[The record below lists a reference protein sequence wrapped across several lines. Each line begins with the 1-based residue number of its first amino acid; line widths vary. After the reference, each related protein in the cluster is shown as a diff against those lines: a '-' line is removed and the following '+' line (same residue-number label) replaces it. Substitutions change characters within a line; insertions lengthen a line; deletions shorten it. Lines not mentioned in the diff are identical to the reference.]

1 MKLLPFV
8 NKMLYPTGL
17 ALLALLVFTYIFDP
31 KIDSNGDNCHYY
43 ILASSLAAGNGYTD
57 ILGNPSALFPPGYPL
72 LMAPLRLFTD
82 SIVAQKVLNL
92 LFLFGAVLLL
102 FRTMVAEGVKP
113 ALAFIAGAAVLV
125 TPHLLE
131 FSTMMM
137 SEASCIFFVTL
148 ALWAFSHLPTDGRAG
163 WRSPWL
169 LLFLFATVYTFYIRT
184 QAIAFVAAFI
194 VALFIMRRWRLGLA
208 LSGAF
213 VAALLPWVLRNAFWG
228 LEQSR
233 YVNQIDF
240 SKVWKVL
247 NMLLVQSVPESIIP
261 FFPVRYGSVPS
272 LTLYAIAVAVLAF
285 VVYGICRFKRL
296 RLPLLLFFA
305 GNLAL
310 VSIMD
315 SPSYY
320 RYMIIT
326 LPFLTA
332 GLVAGL
338 WSACDAL
345 CRRVS
350 KRSFSP
356 WFMLLLF
363 LPAILCCNS
372 DREHT
377 LRWLHHEAVADY
389 SAPVRAYLAIGGEAA
404 SLARGSIVA
413 SRKPELL
420 FVSKGV
426 RGVRYKE
433 SDTNV
438 QIVSDF
444 LSANVD
450 YIILENLGFRYAANV
465 LYPCL
470 NDHPFFFEPVSCT
483 SAPVNILFRFH
494 KERARRWLKSL
505 ESEGE

>member
-1 MKLLPFV
+1 MKLSPFV
-8 NKMLYPTGL
+8 KKLSYPAGL
-17 ALLALLVFTYIFDP
+17 ALLALLVFAYIFDA

-57 ILGNPSALFPPGYPL
+57 MLGNASALFPPGYPL
-72 LMAPLRLFTD
+72 LMTPLRLFTD

-102 FRTMVAEGVKP
+102 FRIMVAEGLRP

-137 SEASCIFFVTL
+137 SEASCIFFITL
-148 ALWAFSHLPTDGRAG
+148 ALWAFLHLSADGRAG
-163 WRSPWL
+163 LRSPWL

-184 QAIAFVAAFI
+184 QAIAFVAAF
-194 VALFIMRRWRLGLA
+194 VVGLFVLRRWRLGLA

-213 VAALLPWVLRNAFWG
+213 AVGVLPWILRNAFLG

-233 YVNQIDF
+233 YLSQVDF
-240 SKVWKVL
+240 SRVWRIL
-247 NMLLVQSVPESIIP
+247 NMLLVQVVPESIIP
-261 FFPVRYGSVPS
+261 FFRVRYDCAPS
-272 LTLYAIAVAVLAF
+272 PQLYAIALAVLALI
-285 VVYGICRFKRL
+285 VYGLCRLKRL

-315 SPSYY
+315 TPSFY
-320 RYMIIT
+320 RYMIIV
-326 LPFLTA
+326 LPMLTV
-332 GLVAGL
+332 GVVTGL
-338 WSACDAL
+338 WSVCDAL
-345 CRRVS
+345 SRRVS
-350 KRSFSP
+350 KHSFSP

-363 LPAILCCNS
+363 LPPLLHYGDGS
-372 DREHT
+372 LHT
-377 LRWLHHEAVADY
+377 VWELHRSAVAGY
-389 SAPVRAYLAIGGEAA
+389 PLNVNAYLAIGEEAA
-404 SLARGSIVA
+404 SFGRDRIVA

-426 RGVRYKE
+426 KGVRYKE
-433 SDTNV
+433 GRTNV
-438 QIVSDF
+438 QIVSD
-444 LSANVD
+444 LLAANVD
-450 YIILENLGFRYAANV
+450 YIILENLGFRYTAEV

-470 NDHPFFFEPVSCT
+470 KEHPLFFEPLRYT
-483 SAPVNILFRFH
+483 SAPVNVLFRFH
-494 KERARRWLKSL
+494 KERARRWLISL
-505 ESEGE
+505 EGGE